1 MWYAEPIEL
10 SHELADEQA
19 QGLEGIR
26 IDCALKSSEGG
37 SRLRHRGGARS
48 QTTVDANSGAHP
60 VASYRAPDWALRRGD
75 GQGCLLVGNAFIP
88 YNASSGDRLGTMARL
103 WWPNPPYRAAKAVL
117 LTHSN
122 RLLPRRNAQIVDLRS
137 GHVQPQP
144 GPHGDS
150 IDVVEQKVRPGMR
163 CGLASPLGAERLPA
177 DHRCEGQLR

>member
-37 SRLRHRGGARS
+37 SRLRHRGGALS

-88 YNASSGDRLGTMARL
+88 YT
-103 WWPNPPYRAAKAVL
+103 PPAA
-117 LTHSN
+117 T
-122 RLLPRRNAQIVDLRS
+122 
-137 GHVQPQP
+137 G
-144 GPHGDS
+144 
-150 IDVVEQKVRPGMR
+150 
-163 CGLASPLGAERLPA
+163 
-177 DHRCEGQLR
+177 